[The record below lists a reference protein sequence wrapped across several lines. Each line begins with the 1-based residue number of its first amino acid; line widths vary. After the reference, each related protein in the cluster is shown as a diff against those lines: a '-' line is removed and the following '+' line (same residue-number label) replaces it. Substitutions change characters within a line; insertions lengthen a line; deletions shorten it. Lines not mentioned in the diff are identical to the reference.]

1 MATAP
6 DTNPLPEANLIRYVI
21 DPRKGSFTAQ
31 AFATGMLSAFGHSPR
46 IAIREFSG
54 EARFAQSGTSIENAH
69 LQLTVQAR
77 SLEVTDDIR
86 EKDRQE
92 IHRQMYEEVLE
103 TNRFPE
109 ITYECSHASAS
120 GSGDSYWVAL
130 NGELTL
136 HGVSRPLAISAR
148 VVVSGDSLRASGE
161 FMVSQSD
168 FEIAPVKVAAGAL
181 KLKDEVKI
189 TFDIVARKQ
198 E

>member
-1 MATAP
+1 VATAP
-6 DTNPLPEANLIRYVI
+6 DTANPVPANLIRYII

-54 EARFAQSGTSIENAH
+54 EAQFAGSGSSIEDAH
-69 LQLTVQAR
+69 LKLTVQAH
-77 SLEVTDDIR
+77 SLEVIDDMR
-86 EKDRQE
+86 DRDRME
-92 IHRQMYEEVLE
+92 IHRQMYDEVLE
-103 TNRFPE
+103 VDRFPE
-109 ITYECSHASAS
+109 ITYECSQAS
-120 GSGDSYWVAL
+120 GSSSGDSYSITL
-130 NGELTL
+130 NGELAL

-148 VVVSGDSLRASGE
+148 VVVSSDSLRASGE
-161 FMVSQSD
+161 FMVSQND

>member
-6 DTNPLPEANLIRYVI
+6 DTNPSPEANLIRYVI

-54 EARFAQSGTSIENAH
+54 EARFAQSGTSIESAP

-92 IHRQMYEEVLE
+92 IHRQMYDEVLE
-103 TNRFPE
+103 TDRFPE
-109 ITYECSHASAS
+109 ITYECSRASAS

-168 FEIAPVKVAAGAL
+168 FEIAPVKVAGGAL
-181 KLKDEVKI
+181 KLKDEVKL

>member
-1 MATAP
+1 VATAP
-6 DTNPLPEANLIRYVI
+6 DTNPSPEANLIRYVI

-92 IHRQMYEEVLE
+92 IHRQMYDEVLE
-103 TNRFPE
+103 TDRFPE

-168 FEIAPVKVAAGAL
+168 FEIAPVKVAGGAL
-181 KLKDEVKI
+181 KLKDEVKL

>member
-6 DTNPLPEANLIRYVI
+6 NTNPSPEANLIRYVI

-54 EARFAQSGTSIENAH
+54 EARFAQSGTSIESAH

-92 IHRQMYEEVLE
+92 IHRQMYDEVLE
-103 TNRFPE
+103 TDRFPE

-120 GSGDSYWVAL
+120 G
-130 NGELTL
+130 NE
-136 HGVSRPLAISAR
+136 GVSLLLEDP
-148 VVVSGDSLRASGE
+148 
-161 FMVSQSD
+161 Q
-168 FEIAPVKVAAGAL
+168 EIARTLLSCKEISVTQGEVGTFLGKDQTTISRWVKSDLSRTKRAAVNA
-181 KLKDEVKI
+181 
-189 TFDIVARKQ
+189 
-198 E
+198 